1 MIISRG
7 RRYIFVHAPKTG
19 GTSLAL
25 MLEAKAMKDDIML
38 GDTPKAVKR
47 RKRMKNVP
55 AAGRLWKHS
64 TLADIEGV
72 VTRDEIAQMFCF
84 ALVRNPWDRV
94 VSYYHWLRD
103 QSFDHPMV
111 RLAQQTGFADFLVTP
126 ALQDSLTNAPYGSYL
141 QDGAGV
147 DRANLFIR
155 LERFAQDAE
164 PLFDHL
170 GFRVELPVENASDR
184 AASYEEYYTDDLAQI
199 VARICSDDISR
210 FGYGFGRAS

>member
-7 RRYIFVHAPKTG
+7 RNYIFVHIPKTG
-19 GTSLAL
+19 GTSMALAL
-25 MLEAKAMKDDIML
+25 EARAMKDDIML

-111 RLAQQTGFADFLVTP
+111 RLAQQTGFADFLETP

-155 LERFAQDAE
+155 LEHFAQDAE

>member
-7 RRYIFVHAPKTG
+7 RNYIFVHIPKTG
-19 GTSLAL
+19 GTSMALAL
-25 MLEAKAMKDDIML
+25 EARAMKDDIML

-141 QDGAGV
+141 QDGARV

-155 LERFAQDAE
+155 LEHFAQDAE